1 MRDRCA
7 VVLAG
12 LAVALLAYGFL
23 YVVFSLTGG
32 Y

>member
-12 LAVALLAYGFL
+12 LACVLLAYGFIFL
-23 YVVFSLTGG
+23 VLSIGG
-32 Y
+32 